1 VDVVSTW
8 RWLVPEI
15 VVDGSMTTAVDRLAG
30 RGLVKR
36 RSEEERATRV
46 ALLRRLARRAE
57 ALAEAPHNRKAP

>member
-1 VDVVSTW
+1 
-8 RWLVPEI
+8 
-15 VVDGSMTTAVDRLAG
+15 MTTAVDRLAG

-36 RSEEERATRV
+36 RSEEERATLV